1 MGYAAGVATAL
12 KVFQRHRIY
21 LWKYFETAV
30 MFVCFLSIT
39 DFKHLLLVFCCCAVL
54 IFSSNSE
61 FETKK
66 EKFGRKGWKLERGG
80 ACCKNEK
87 FFFVL
92 FCKVLLK
99 N

>member
-39 DFKHLLLVFCCCAVL
+39 DFKHLLLVFFVVL
-54 IFSSNSE
+54 SLYSVLTLSL
-61 FETKK
+61 KP
-66 EKFGRKGWKLERGG
+66 RKRNLEERGG
-80 ACCKNEK
+80 NWKGVGNAAKMK
-87 FFFVL
+87 SFSLFFSAR
-92 FCKVLLK
+92 FC
-99 N
+99 